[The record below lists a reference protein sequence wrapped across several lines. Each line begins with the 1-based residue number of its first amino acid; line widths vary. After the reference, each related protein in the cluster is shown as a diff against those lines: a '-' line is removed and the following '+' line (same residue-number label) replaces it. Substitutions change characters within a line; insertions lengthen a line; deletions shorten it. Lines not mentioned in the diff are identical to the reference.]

1 MQRPAGAGKLA
12 IVLVGALA
20 TAAIFAPSPT
30 LAASKFGAKL
40 SRVVDPVGATPPHRC
55 LPVAGG
61 CTRVGVSY
69 TATTPVGGNV
79 QAAESGKVKRVRL
92 IAAAPGNFR
101 LFLVKLQNLDLALGT
116 GQGKA
121 KRKGPRIEY
130 EGNGFTNKP
139 IEHFEVGVKVKRGE
153 FLAMKSRK
161 TSALECTPTT
171 VQELFFQPPLGLGG
185 GFVNSGAFGNCQ
197 LLLQA
202 VIK

>member
-1 MQRPAGAGKLA
+1 MKTKGGAGKLA
-12 IVLVGALA
+12 IALA
-20 TAAIFAPSPT
+20 GVLAVAAIFAPSSA

-69 TATTPVGGNV
+69 TATTAVGGNV
-79 QAAESGKVKRVRL
+79 QAAKSGKIKRIRL
-92 IAAAPGNFR
+92 IAAHPGNFR

-121 KRKGPRIEY
+121 KRKGPRISY
-130 EGNGFTNKP
+130 DGNGFTNKP

-161 TSALECTPTT
+161 TSALQCTPTT

-185 GFVNSGAFGNCQ
+185 GFVNSAAFGNCQ
-197 LLLQA
+197 LLVQA
-202 VIK
+202 VVK